1 MEIAFTS
8 EAIRFL
14 IGKSFKITLTKIRI
28 TQTKNNFLKD
38 VNFNRKATNA
48 HICRKCHVNVQLD
61 KVTCVNSVLFHIKDQ
76 QSQIIC
82 CFFKSS

>member
-8 EAIRFL
+8 EAIRFF
-14 IGKSFKITLTKIRI
+14 ISESFKITLTKIRT

-38 VNFNRKATNA
+38 VNINRKATNA
-48 HICRKCHVNVQLD
+48 HICSKCHVNVQLD
-61 KVTCVNSVLFHIKDQ
+61 KVTCLNSVFFNIKDQ

-82 CFFKSS
+82 CFCKSS